1 VNVNRPPAIVPQQH
15 RIHPSARVCW
25 VNRSYCTLLAPRQ
38 HPLLILH
45 LYPPPTH
52 TTSPPPCPH
61 IQSSTASSTPT
72 GPPTGSSTSSTSSCG
87 RARIWAVV
95 RLGCGE
101 SFVEVLRKDGRT
113 ESEANR
119 FWWRDTR
126 LAEIASLSP
135 PPLGGGA
142 PSGESSSS
150 SISADAPY
158 SFPYPTT
165 LLPIPYHT
173 STTLEALDRVVVPA
187 ARSVRVVDVR
197 VPVPRPVDVSV
208 GPSLPIVGDEAEG
221 GMDIEPPTS
230 TPGEFTFGPT
240 TTSFTAPPP
249 IQATIT
255 THHQIAPDG
264 LLLYLAEASYEPGT
278 SPLSS
283 WVPLRGYEE
292 GGDGYLGGK
301 EDGDGKIGKENLEKE
316 GPLDL
321 FQRYVSRP
329 PDNFDDL
336 IIWVCIG
343 L

>member
-1 VNVNRPPAIVPQQH
+1 V
-15 RIHPSARVCW
+15 S
-25 VNRSYCTLLAPRQ
+25 RSLKCYEKM
-38 HPLLILH
+38 
-45 LYPPPTH
+45 
-52 TTSPPPCPH
+52 
-61 IQSSTASSTPT
+61 
-72 GPPTGSSTSSTSSCG
+72 GG
-87 RARIWAVV
+87 
-95 RLGCGE
+95 
-101 SFVEVLRKDGRT
+101 T
-113 ESEANR
+113 ESDTNR

-135 PPLGGGA
+135 PTLGGGA
-142 PSGESSSS
+142 SSGESSSS
-150 SISADAPY
+150 SSTSADGPY

-197 VPVPRPVDVSV
+197 VPVPRPVSVSV
-208 GPSLPIVGDEAEG
+208 GGPLPALPVVRDEAEG
-221 GMDIEPPTS
+221 GMDIEPLPA
-230 TPGEFTFGPT
+230 PGGFTFGPT

-292 GGDGYLGGK
+292 GGDGHEGGK
-301 EDGDGKIGKENLEKE
+301 EDGDGNGKIGKEKEKE

-321 FQRYVSRP
+321 FQRYVTRP

>member
-1 VNVNRPPAIVPQQH
+1 M
-15 RIHPSARVCW
+15 
-25 VNRSYCTLLAPRQ
+25 
-38 HPLLILH
+38 
-45 LYPPPTH
+45 
-52 TTSPPPCPH
+52 
-61 IQSSTASSTPT
+61 
-72 GPPTGSSTSSTSSCG
+72 
-87 RARIWAVV
+87 
-95 RLGCGE
+95 
-101 SFVEVLRKDGRT
+101 
-113 ESEANR
+113 
-119 FWWRDTR
+119 
-126 LAEIASLSP
+126 SP

-142 PSGESSSS
+142 SSGESSSS
-150 SISADAPY
+150 VDAPTHPPY

-208 GPSLPIVGDEAEG
+208 SPSLPIVRDEAEG
-221 GMDIEPPTS
+221 GMDIEPPTTS
-230 TPGEFTFGPT
+230 APREFTFGPT
-240 TTSFTAPPP
+240 TTSFTTPPP

-292 GGDGYLGGK
+292 GGDGHSGGK
-301 EDGDGKIGKENLEKE
+301 EDGNGNGKIGKEEKEKE

-321 FQRYVSRP
+321 FQRYVISSS
-329 PDNFDDL
+329 
-336 IIWVCIG
+336 
-343 L
+343 

>member
-1 VNVNRPPAIVPQQH
+1 M
-15 RIHPSARVCW
+15 
-25 VNRSYCTLLAPRQ
+25 
-38 HPLLILH
+38 
-45 LYPPPTH
+45 
-52 TTSPPPCPH
+52 
-61 IQSSTASSTPT
+61 
-72 GPPTGSSTSSTSSCG
+72 GG
-87 RARIWAVV
+87 
-95 RLGCGE
+95 
-101 SFVEVLRKDGRT
+101 T
-113 ESEANR
+113 ESDTNR

-135 PPLGGGA
+135 PQLGGGTA
-142 PSGESSSS
+142 SGESSSS
-150 SISADAPY
+150 VDALTHPPY

-187 ARSVRVVDVR
+187 ARTVRVVDVR
-197 VPVPRPVDVSV
+197 VPMPRPVGVSV
-208 GPSLPIVGDEAEG
+208 GVPLPAPPIVGDEAEG
-221 GMDIEPPTS
+221 GMDIETPTTS
-230 TPGEFTFGPT
+230 APGEFTFGPT
-240 TTSFTAPPP
+240 TTSFAAPPS

-292 GGDGYLGGK
+292 GGDGHTCEK
-301 EDGDGKIGKENLEKE
+301 EEDRDGKIGKEEKE

-329 PDNFDDL
+329 PNNFNDL
-336 IIWVCIG
+336 NIWVCIG